1 MLNFLSLFLGP
12 VFAKEM
18 VEMARRKRY
27 FFNRVLYGL
36 VLFFALWIVWEN
48 HHFQIQS
55 GKVTLRV
62 MANLA
67 ATMFQAVSIVQYGA
81 VFLFVP
87 LFLCGVIAGEREER
101 TLDLL
106 FTTQLRDREIILGKL
121 ASRTVALVTLI
132 LCALPVMSIIM
143 LFGGVDPD
151 SLLRTQS
158 ATLLAM
164 LFAGAHAIYFSAI
177 TKSPMGALVRTYWWM
192 AVYLLGIPAI
202 TGMILSGTRSSP
214 PAEMFCLAA
223 LFMMNPIGPF
233 AAALEVFTYNQMA
246 SYAGQWFYPLAFI
259 IPVCL
264 SLTLLWRAVVR
275 LRLPPSPFALFLK
288 RLSLVRAVRGGF
300 ARVTGAIAVPFR
312 ALQTPARWI
321 RNPFWLRARQ
331 ARVYDREGYIGR
343 IQWLSWF
350 AAAVFLGLI
359 LAFHH
364 RELSRDDTCIPFLV
378 IAWLIVIMLMVILA
392 GTSLVGERRRGFLDL
407 VLMSPLSPREIIDGT
422 LLAVWQHV
430 RRSYSLVLVL
440 ALLFALTEAA
450 TPGALLCSLLTATL
464 FCALTGLYGVLFSLP
479 AKTIPGAL
487 VPTFVFPVLMNLG
500 VVFLMPT
507 FREASG
513 PALWIMSALAFIGA
527 SLWVRRRVSVASVS
541 AFLIA
546 MHLAVTS
553 VAVCWTW
560 RNNNQWEYPIAAAH
574 AGHLAFAPLGSRG
587 LGKWFYGIDNEA
599 LMLVCYWIAVIVNF
613 AWARGWAIRNFER
626 LVERTDVVLNGH
638 QPLADQVSRQK
649 HRRPR
654 PVPIELASARQTP
667 EQLD

>member
-1 MLNFLSLFLGP
+1 
-12 VFAKEM
+12 
-18 VEMARRKRY
+18 
-27 FFNRVLYGL
+27 
-36 VLFFALWIVWEN
+36 
-48 HHFQIQS
+48 
-55 GKVTLRV
+55 
-62 MANLA
+62 
-67 ATMFQAVSIVQYGA
+67 
-81 VFLFVP
+81 
-87 LFLCGVIAGEREER
+87 
-101 TLDLL
+101 
-106 FTTQLRDREIILGKL
+106 
-121 ASRTVALVTLI
+121 
-132 LCALPVMSIIM
+132 
-143 LFGGVDPD
+143 
-151 SLLRTQS
+151 
-158 ATLLAM
+158 
-164 LFAGAHAIYFSAI
+164 
-177 TKSPMGALVRTYWWM
+177 
-192 AVYLLGIPAI
+192 
-202 TGMILSGTRSSP
+202 
-214 PAEMFCLAA
+214 
-223 LFMMNPIGPF
+223 MMNPIAPF
-233 AAALEVFTYNQMA
+233 VAALEVFTYNRMA
-246 SYAGQWFYPLAFI
+246 SYAGPWFYPLAFI

-264 SLTLLWRAVVR
+264 SLALLWRAVVR

-288 RLSLVRAVRGGF
+288 RLSPVRAVRGGL
-300 ARVTGAIAVPFR
+300 AGVAGALAVPFR

-350 AAAVFLGLI
+350 AAAFFLGLI
-359 LAFHH
+359 LALHH
-364 RELSRDDTCIPFLV
+364 RELSRDHTCITFLV
-378 IAWLIVIMLMVILA
+378 IGWLIVIMLTVILA

-430 RRSYSLVLVL
+430 RRSYCLVLVL
-440 ALLFALTEAA
+440 SLLFALTEAA

-513 PALWIMSALAFIGA
+513 PALWILSACAFIGA

-541 AFLIA
+541 VFLIA
-546 MHLAVTS
+546 MHLAVTA

-560 RNNNQWEYPIAAAH
+560 QKGNHWEYPIAAAH

-599 LMLVCYWIAVIVNF
+599 LMLTCYWIAVIANF
-613 AWARGWAIRNFER
+613 AWARWWAIRNFER
-626 LVERTDVVLNGH
+626 LVERTDVVLKGH
-638 QPLADQVSRQK
+638 QPPADQISRQK

-654 PVPIELASARQTP
+654 PVSIELTSVRPGHKQSKWGS
-667 EQLD
+667 DSC